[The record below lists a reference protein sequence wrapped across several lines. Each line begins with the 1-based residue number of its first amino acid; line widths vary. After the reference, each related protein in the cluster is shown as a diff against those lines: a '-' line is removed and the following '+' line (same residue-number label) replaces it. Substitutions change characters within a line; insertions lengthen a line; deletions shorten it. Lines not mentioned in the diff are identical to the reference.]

1 MLNIM
6 HAYANKKYP
15 DFKKLVWYGSSVIA
29 EPFIYANY
37 ISIPFTDW
45 PIKSMADLNP
55 DVLIAAPN

>member
-1 MLNIM
+1 MQI
-6 HAYANKKYP
+6 KKYP
-15 DFKKLVWYGSSVIA
+15 VFQNYRSIPWYGSSVIA

-37 ISIPFTDW
+37 ISVPSTDW